1 MIRGMS
7 KCTQLGNGFTDH
19 VFGRKLSVFFHL
31 FYHTSGHVWDH
42 CEYINISSVCYYT
55 RPDIRETRGKRTK
68 RQIRESDKTIVRSL
82 SCIIYKH

>member
-19 VFGRKLSVFFHL
+19 VFGRKLSVFFQL

-55 RPDIRETRGKRTK
+55 RPDIRETRGKRAKTTGP
-68 RQIRESDKTIVRSL
+68 RELHVIKNITLIVM
-82 SCIIYKH
+82 